1 MRMKLI
7 VVLLVLL
14 ATIGVTAQENA
25 APPQT
30 ARQALIEMFFGKK
43 PGTLVHHLPAVTRT
57 ALDKA
62 GALTAFEQYS
72 VMMSQTQTQQT
83 NVQTFE
89 SGPVL
94 LAGENTKTGEKFE
107 ITVEKDTLRGDQDDL
122 DLSFRSYKD
131 GKAQRSPF
139 MPQMIFSMK
148 KEAQVWTLNEIA
160 ITLHVPLADPELLKT
175 LTEKM
180 QPQTRASVVPIS
192 QSETPT
198 PSVGNSGSD
207 AAVLSAM
214 HMILSAE
221 TTYASRYPNTGYA
234 CILSNLDGFGSGE
247 PNERQAML
255 INSGLASGRKYG
267 FLFTIS
273 NCGGPPAA
281 RFTLTAVPNSSAFG
295 RKAFCADESG
305 TIRSSDDG
313 NAATCLSRGT
323 PVQ

>member
-175 LTEKM
+175 LTEK
-180 QPQTRASVVPIS
+180 
-192 QSETPT
+192 
-198 PSVGNSGSD
+198 
-207 AAVLSAM
+207 
-214 HMILSAE
+214 
-221 TTYASRYPNTGYA
+221 
-234 CILSNLDGFGSGE
+234 
-247 PNERQAML
+247 
-255 INSGLASGRKYG
+255 
-267 FLFTIS
+267 
-273 NCGGPPAA
+273 
-281 RFTLTAVPNSSAFG
+281 
-295 RKAFCADESG
+295 
-305 TIRSSDDG
+305 
-313 NAATCLSRGT
+313 NAAADAGIGGSHLAVRNTHAKRR
-323 PVQ
+323 QQRQRR